1 MFVPLLLF
9 SQESEGL
16 RFQSTT
22 YDFGELS
29 SNEDATALFN
39 FVNASSTP
47 IEILNI
53 QGGSRCVLI
62 NSSSVKSYAPSEKGK
77 IFITY
82 NTACIGPI
90 RKTLSVFTDNK
101 DETVSLKLTGE
112 VSN

>member
-9 SQESEGL
+9 SQESVGL

-39 FVNASSTP
+39 FVNASGTP

-53 QGGSRCVLI
+53 QGASRCVLI
-62 NSSSVKSYAPSEKGK
+62 DSSSVKSYAPSEKGE

-82 NTACIGPI
+82 NTACTGPI
-90 RKTLSVFTDNK
+90 RKTLSVFTDYK
-101 DETVSLKLTGE
+101 DDTVALKLTGE

>member
-9 SQESEGL
+9 SQENVGL
-16 RFQSTT
+16 RFQSTI

-39 FVNASSTP
+39 FVNASGTP

-53 QGGSRCVLI
+53 KGGSRCVLI
-62 NSSSVKSYAPSEKGK
+62 DSSSVKSFAPSEKGE

-90 RKTLSVFTDNK
+90 RKTLSVFTDYK
-101 DETVSLKLTGE
+101 DDTVSLKLTGK